1 VGERESRGPQPLLII
16 IDGQK
21 EWSSQAL
28 IGRPVNEVLAAR
40 LYCTLNT
47 SRQEKEEKK
56 KSQTGN
62 ITRAHLHVHVDVAL
76 ARLPHTLRPSVR
88 RLLSALVSSLTSQCV
103 PPPGLLTKTDG
114 QEQEQDQD
122 KKRSN

>member
-1 VGERESRGPQPLLII
+1 MGERESRGPQPLLII

-28 IGRPVNEVLAAR
+28 IGRPVNEVLVAR

-56 KSQTGN
+56 KIQTGN
-62 ITRAHLHVHVDVAL
+62 ITRAHLRTSMYSAGPAAAHAPTVRPFVVFSSACVCTRFLINVPVCPATGAPNKDRWAG
-76 ARLPHTLRPSVR
+76 ARAGPR
-88 RLLSALVSSLTSQCV
+88 
-103 PPPGLLTKTDG
+103 
-114 QEQEQDQD
+114 
-122 KKRSN
+122 

>member
-1 VGERESRGPQPLLII
+1 MGERESRGPQPLLII

-40 LYCTLNT
+40 LCCTLNT

-56 KSQTGN
+56 KRPNGEYY
-62 ITRAHLHVHVDVAL
+62 TRASPHVDV
-76 ARLPHTLRPSVR
+76 
-88 RLLSALVSSLTSQCV
+88 
-103 PPPGLLTKTDG
+103 
-114 QEQEQDQD
+114 
-122 KKRSN
+122 

>member
-1 VGERESRGPQPLLII
+1 MGERESRGPQPLLII

-56 KSQTGN
+56 KAKRG
-62 ITRAHLHVHVDVAL
+62 ILHARISARRCIAL

>member
-62 ITRAHLHVHVDVAL
+62 ITRAHLRTSMYSAGPAAAAHAPTV
-76 ARLPHTLRPSVR
+76 RPS
-88 RLLSALVSSLTSQCV
+88 SSLHVCLHSF
-103 PPPGLLTKTDG
+103 PH
-114 QEQEQDQD
+114 
-122 KKRSN
+122 